1 MEQIQPFYAWD
12 NKQYNNIPCS
22 EVHITK
28 KGVKTTQAFK
38 QPTVSDLI
46 PRLVLLE
53 AQVEKLTSTVNK
65 LAAELNNKQDQEDR

>member
-22 EVHITK
+22 EVRITK
-28 KGVKTTQAFK
+28 KGVKTAQVFK
-38 QPTVSDLI
+38 QPTVNDLI

-53 AQVEKLTSTVNK
+53 AQVEKLTSTVNE
-65 LAAELNNKQDQEDR
+65 LVAELNSKQDREDR